1 MEKISR
7 RDFSRKMLGAMFSM
21 TLAGS
26 LCEAQVLNGSV
37 KRVAHQWV
45 FEMERICRDLRD
57 KKIKTTEWQD
67 EIESL
72 LGQVDQGDLFKA
84 IDFDRLAKSTK
95 LHENH
100 ETAEDVTFSKVKKLP
115 DELSF
120 NPYFYAMKKGVSVVP
135 HGHRNMTTMHMIL
148 KGEAHGWH
156 FDRLTD
162 EKSHLIIKPT
172 KDRLMTN
179 GDVSTISDAR
189 DNIHWFKAQS
199 EIVFMFNIGVY
210 GLDPN
215 AETTGRDYIDPNRG
229 EKLADGTIRVPL
241 INGEQAYRLYGKS

>member
-7 RDFSRKMLGAMFSM
+7 RDFSRKLLGTVFSM
-21 TLAGS
+21 TLVNI
-26 LCEAQVLNGSV
+26 LCEAQVLDGNV
-37 KRVAHQWV
+37 KRTAHRWV
-45 FEMERICRDLRD
+45 FEMERICRDLRG

-72 LGQVDQGDLFKA
+72 LKQVDQADLFKA
-84 IDFDRLAKSTK
+84 IDYDRLAKRVK
-95 LHENH
+95 LYEDH
-100 ETAEDVTFSKVKKLP
+100 ETAEDVTFSKVKRLP

-135 HGHRNMTTMHMIL
+135 HGHRNMATMHMIL

-162 EKSHLIIKPT
+162 EAEHLIIKPT
-172 KDRLMTN
+172 KDRLMTF
-179 GDVSTISDAR
+179 GDVSTISDER

-199 EIVFMFNIGVY
+199 DVVFMFNIGVY

-215 AETTGRDYIDPNRG
+215 ADTTGRDYIDPNRG
-229 EKLADGTIRVPL
+229 EKLTDGTIRVPL
-241 INGEQAYRLYGKS
+241 IDGDQAYKTYGKS